1 MAQQFTSVTLDPIQ
15 CRVEIDEFGVM
26 LASGAELSEK
36 HDIQPFFKRR
46 VQISA
51 FIGSFMRNIGPATQI
66 CFEYQ
71 FFGDYAADLVLGD
84 KAYRQF
90 CVIEFEDGRSQS
102 IFKPSPS
109 GNTRVWSSRFEHGF
123 SQIIDWYTM
132 LDDLKKSQRF
142 KRDFGDGHVR
152 FSAMLIIGRDA
163 GLTDAYDRFRLDWR
177 ADKVSVDSNNVV
189 CVTFDELHRHMDR
202 HLRLITGH

>member
-1 MAQQFTSVTLDPIQ
+1 VAQQFTSVAFDPKQ
-15 CRVEIDEFGVM
+15 CRTEIDEFGS
-26 LASGAELSEK
+26 LLRTKAELSERN
-36 HDIQPFFKRR
+36 DIQPFFKSR

-66 CFEYQ
+66 CFEYN

-90 CVIEFEDGRSQS
+90 CVIEFEDGRAQS
-102 IFKPSPS
+102 IFKPSQT
-109 GNTRVWSSRFEHGF
+109 GNTRVWSPRFEHGF

-142 KRDFGDGHVR
+142 KRDFGDGHIR
-152 FSAMLIIGRDA
+152 FSAMLIIGREA
-163 GLTDAYDRFRLDWR
+163 GFTDPYDRFRLDWR
-177 ADKVSVDSNNVV
+177 TDKVSVDSNNVI
-189 CVTFDELHRHMDR
+189 CVTFDELHRHMDQ
-202 HLRLITGH
+202 HLRLNTGC